1 MGENG
6 EFIAIIMGYR
16 MMAFEY
22 EACAYKQVRVELV
35 AVGGGD
41 AVIDY
46 RSFAVNTLIERKVDV
61 CIYESTISFGGFLQQ
76 KTDIKERSI
85 YFFIAGQVSD
95 YLLKF
100 NADFYRGKC
109 FPM

>member
-1 MGENG
+1 MPVGTSMGENG

-61 CIYESTISFGGFLQQ
+61 CIYESTISFGGFFC
-76 KTDIKERSI
+76 RSRD
-85 YFFIAGQVSD
+85 ATKD
-95 YLLKF
+95 
-100 NADFYRGKC
+100 
-109 FPM
+109 

>member
-41 AVIDY
+41 GVLD
-46 RSFAVNTLIERKVDV
+46 
-61 CIYESTISFGGFLQQ
+61 
-76 KTDIKERSI
+76 
-85 YFFIAGQVSD
+85 
-95 YLLKF
+95 
-100 NADFYRGKC
+100 
-109 FPM
+109 